1 MKNNMKKIA
10 KLMTVL
16 AVAAFTFASCED
28 VPNPFGPVTPPTTDG
43 DDTNTELPYTSVN
56 LNTGWSLEAVS
67 ADQPWSMGTSY
78 VQATGYQ
85 KWDGAETKTNRAV
98 EAWLVSPAFS
108 TKGYEN
114 VKIWFDQTIKYATY
128 TGWEANHKIYVSS
141 NYDESDFSAA
151 TWEEVTD
158 FKPEASKFSDWT
170 LYSSGEL
177 QLPAS
182 MVGQE
187 AIHIAFYFKAPAEK
201 STTWEL
207 KNFNIAEGI
216 ADNTGGSDTPDADPD
231 AGTEEKPYDVAS
243 AIAAGDKT
251 GVFVKGYIVGT
262 AYSNQETK
270 QTEWNFGTTN
280 AQASNLLLAAT
291 ATETDYTKC
300 MPVALPSGSAI
311 RTALNIKD
319 NPGNLGKEVL
329 LYGNLT
335 KYFSQPG
342 MKETSYAVL
351 DGTAIGT
358 KPGGGS
364 DPQPSNFE
372 AGQYFFIINID
383 GTYKEGIPVASDK
396 AYGYITLEDAT
407 VTDGKLAGKDANIF
421 TFTKEGDGFTIQDA
435 SNRYY
440 YMDDSHTSF
449 QLAAEKPASNHIWS
463 VNVGS
468 DGKATITNIGR
479 NKVLDYST
487 QYKNLSP
494 GSNGGGYPMLL
505 KQGAVID
512 GGGDTGGDSY
522 ALVTTIAAGKYIIAA
537 PKEGATYA
545 VAVPLAS
552 NKTYGYLSPADA
564 TLTDN
569 KISTEAANEFTF
581 TATTGGYTIQDPS
594 GRYLYMSGTYN
605 SFNVSA
611 DVPASGHVWAVTF
624 EGNNVKIVNVEKS
637 KTLQYSSQF
646 KSYGAYADITN
657 TLPSLFKK

>member
-1 MKNNMKKIA
+1 MKKIA

-67 ADQPWSMGTSY
+67 ADQPWSMGNSY

-85 KWDGAETKTNRAV
+85 KWDGAETKTYRAV

-187 AIHIAFYFKAPAEK
+187 AIHIAFYFKAPADK

-216 ADNTGGSDTPDADPD
+216 ADNTGEGDEPTPTGEYGTKENPLTVAQAMDIINGLADN
-231 AGTEEKPYDVAS
+231 GTAS
-243 AIAAGDKT
+243 PAY
-251 GVFVKGYIVGT
+251 VKGKISKVQSFNDKFKSITYYISDDGT
-262 AYSNQETK
+262 DANALQVYSGK
-270 QTEWNFGTTN
+270 GIDGADF
-280 AQASNLLLAAT
+280 AAAT
-291 ATETDYTKC
+291 DLEKGWTVIVTGELK
-300 MPVALPSGSAI
+300 
-311 RTALNIKD
+311 
-319 NPGNLGKEVL
+319 
-329 LYGNLT
+329 
-335 KYFSQPG
+335 KY
-342 MKETSYAVL
+342 VN
-351 DGTAIGT
+351 
-358 KPGGGS
+358 
-364 DPQPSNFE
+364 SN
-372 AGQYFFIINID
+372 
-383 GTYKEGIPVASDK
+383 T
-396 AYGYITLEDAT
+396 
-407 VTDGKLAGKDANIF
+407 
-421 TFTKEGDGFTIQDA
+421 
-435 SNRYY
+435 
-440 YMDDSHTSF
+440 
-449 QLAAEKPASNHIWS
+449 
-463 VNVGS
+463 
-468 DGKATITNIGR
+468 
-479 NKVLDYST
+479 
-487 QYKNLSP
+487 
-494 GSNGGGYPMLL
+494 
-505 KQGAVID
+505 GAVTPEINQSSKIISID
-512 GGGDTGGDSY
+512 KSTGGGGDTPSGEYGTKENPLTVAQAMNIINGLADNGTASPAYVKGKISKVQSFNDKFKSITYYISDDGTDANALQVYSGKGIDGADFAAATDLEKGWTVIVTGELKKYVNSNTGAVTPEINQSSKIVSIDKSTGGGGGDDPAPSGDSY

-537 PKEGATYA
+537 PKEGTTYA

-624 EGNNVKIVNVEKS
+624 EGNNVKIVNVEMS
-637 KTLQYSSQF
+637 KTLQYSSQY